1 MAERYVILETNV
13 DDCTPEM
20 LSYLTER
27 VMNEDALDIQ
37 IISTLMKKGRY
48 GFLIRIISKERDAEK
63 FSKILMEETGTL
75 GVRVIPVIERYETK
89 REIVEKEIKIFGN
102 IERIRVKKSKYNMK
116 PEFDDLRRIC
126 IKYRIPFREALK
138 MVKSIIDDSQ

>member
-48 GFLIRIISKERDAEK
+48 GFLIRIISKEGDAEK

-75 GVRVIPVIERYETK
+75 GVRVIPAIERYETK